1 LNNLDRLREQQDFLT
16 YLVNPESLSTRRKSM
31 TSVSQDVRYSL
42 RMLLKHKGFTVVA
55 ALTLALGIGV
65 NTAMFS
71 VLNTFLFR
79 SLPYPQSEQI
89 VRVFRTSPHSQSWPH
104 SAANFFDQHEKNT
117 VFDKLAAYNFASRN
131 LTEEGHT
138 AERLLGLAGTADF
151 FPLLGVAPARGRVFN
166 PEEFEPGA
174 DNVIVLTD
182 RFWTRRFGSDPNIV
196 GRTIQ
201 LDGKTVQIVGVMPP
215 GFEHPILWGPI
226 DMYQPLTFT
235 QERKTNRGNNFL
247 SSFGRLKPGVSIQ
260 QAEQSMVALAA
271 NIGQQNSSNVGESV
285 RLEPLQRSMSDSI
298 GRTVMWFT
306 FGLAG
311 FVLLI
316 ACANL
321 ANLQLVRTAAR
332 SRELAVRA
340 ALGAGRLRLLR
351 HSLTESILVALIGG
365 IISLVIALVA
375 VRFISNRLFTDLPG
389 ASVQLDYKVFGFAL
403 LCSLVTGVLFGTVPA
418 WLASRAD
425 VNQALRENSRGSTAG
440 RSQHRLRH
448 MLIIGEV
455 AFAMVLLAAAGLFL
469 RGLHRFINSDP
480 GWQVDGLV
488 TAQMSLRGEKYTT
501 DKQRV
506 AFLIELE
513 NRLSTLPGVQHAA
526 IGGSHPVFGFNSS
539 SSFVVEGRPEPPLD
553 KVPEMFYEPASIN
566 YFETLG
572 ARLLQG
578 RTFNE
583 ADVADHP
590 SVIVINETTARN
602 FWPNESPIG
611 KRVSNPGR
619 EKKEFYEI
627 IGVVNDLGFPGSLG
641 EPYTRYEAF
650 VPVAQA
656 APAYLTLVLRTSA
669 NSEAL
674 GNSLR
679 NTIAGLDPNL
689 PVYRIRTARA
699 AVDQGL
705 GSISLLGSLLGAF
718 ATVGLILAAVGI
730 YGVVSYTVVQRTG
743 ELGIR
748 MALGAQAR
756 DVLWL
761 VLGKGAVLVLIGAL
775 LGVAGAYGVSK
786 LLIAVIPSLPTR
798 DPLTLLFA
806 GLALFV
812 VGLLACYIPARRAT
826 RVDPLVALRS
836 D

>member
-1 LNNLDRLREQQDFLT
+1 
-16 YLVNPESLSTRRKSM
+16 M

-55 ALTLALGIGV
+55 VLTLALGIGI

-79 SLPYPQSEQI
+79 SLPYPQSERLI
-89 VRVFRTSPHSQSWPH
+89 RVFRTSPHSQSWPH
-104 SAANFFDQHEKNT
+104 SAANFFDQHDKNT
-117 VFDKLAAYNFASRN
+117 VFEKMAAYNFVSRN
-131 LTEEGHT
+131 LTEQGQT
-138 AERLLGLAGTADF
+138 AERLLSLAATADF
-151 FPLLGVAPARGRVFN
+151 FPMLGVAPAHGRVFK

-174 DNVIVLTD
+174 DNAIVLSD
-182 RFWTRRFGSDPNIV
+182 RLWSRRFGSDPTVV
-196 GRTIQ
+196 GRKIQ
-201 LDGKTVQIVGVMPP
+201 LDGKTVEVVGVMPP

-226 DMYQPLTFT
+226 DIWQPLTFT
-235 QERKTNRGNNFL
+235 PERKTNRGTNYL
-247 SSFGRLKPGVSIQ
+247 SSFGLLKPGVTMQ

-271 NIGQQNSSNVGESV
+271 NLGKQNSSNEGESL
-285 RLEPLQRSMSDSI
+285 RLEPLRRSMSDDI

-340 ALGAGRLRLLR
+340 ALGAGRWRLLR
-351 HSLTESILVALIGG
+351 HSFTESILVALIGG
-365 IISLVIALVA
+365 IISLVIALLA

-425 VNQALRENSRGSTAG
+425 VNLALRENSRGSTAG

-448 MLIIGEV
+448 TLIVGEV

-469 RGLHRFINSDP
+469 RGLQRFINADP

-488 TAQMSLRGEKYTT
+488 TAQVSLRGEKYK
-501 DKQRV
+501 DEKQRIV
-506 AFLIELE
+506 FLTELE
-513 NRLSTLPGVQHAA
+513 NRLGSLPGVQHAA
-526 IGGSHPVFGFNSS
+526 IAQSNPVLGFNTSG
-539 SSFVVEGRPEPPLD
+539 SFLVEGRPEPPPD
-553 KVPEMFYEPASIN
+553 KYPEMFFEVVSSD
-566 YFETLG
+566 YFESLG
-572 ARLLQG
+572 LRLQQG
-578 RTFNE
+578 RTFNS
-583 ADVADHP
+583 ADTADHP
-590 SVIVINETTARN
+590 HAVIINETVAST
-602 FWPNESPIG
+602 FWTNESPIG
-611 KRVSNPGR
+611 KRISNTAPQR
-619 EKKEFYEI
+619 SFDEI
-627 IGVVNDLGFPGSLG
+627 VGVVNDLAFPGSLG
-641 EPYTRYEAF
+641 QPDTRFEAY
-650 VPVAQA
+650 VPMTQI
-656 APAYLTLVLRTSA
+656 PPSFLTIMLRTSLSSDA
-669 NSEAL
+669 IA
-674 GNSLR
+674 NSLR
-679 NTIAGLDPNL
+679 NSVAGLDPDL

-699 AVDQGL
+699 AVDQSL

-718 ATVGLILAAVGI
+718 ATIGLILAVIGV
-730 YGVVSYTVVQRTG
+730 YGVVSYTVVQRIG

-748 MALGAQAR
+748 IALGAQTR

-761 VLGKGAVLVLIGAL
+761 VLRKGAVLVLIGSL
-775 LGVAGAYGVSK
+775 IGIAGAYGVSR

-798 DPLTLLFA
+798 DPLTLA
-806 GLALFV
+806 ITV
-812 VGLLACYIPARRAT
+812 VTLVVVALLACYIPARRAT
-826 RVDPLVALRS
+826 RVNPLVALKS
-836 D
+836 E